1 MGDAVRI
8 PDCPKNEDAPFFVCG
23 NVLFGG
29 LGLWNT
35 HLTGPLR
42 IQFFPPVKDISHFEI
57 THPFDLTGDDVVL
70 RTPQFYAYDAT
81 NNVVLDQLN
90 QNSSGD
96 LNLVTGEITNLKY
109 GVNFFNSW
117 YVALGAVNPKL

>member
-1 MGDAVRI
+1 MTRNRFPLLCAAAFAACALLAGKEPLPVPLTLPPGLVQTLQVDTAGSYMGDAVRI

-57 THPFDLTGDDVVL
+57 IDDH
-70 RTPQFYAYDAT
+70 
-81 NNVVLDQLN
+81 
-90 QNSSGD
+90 G
-96 LNLVTGEITNLKY
+96 K
-109 GVNFFNSW
+109 
-117 YVALGAVNPKL
+117 